1 MAECNSPAPQDA
13 QRVDPIFLKSLAAGA
28 LAGCCV
34 DALLFPLDSVKT
46 RLQAKDAHLRAKS
59 FQKIYR
65 GLPVVM
71 LGNSVGSAIFFATYE
86 QSKAWLGQ
94 GAGRW
99 EAVLVDS
106 VSAILGELFACT
118 FRTPTEILKQRMQAL
133 QITGLA
139 KGLSDVHMTAFM
151 MGFRATAFR
160 DLVFSAVQYPAYQ
173 HLKSV
178 AARDGRQLGAWE
190 SALCGSVTGCFT
202 AVATTPLD
210 VVKTRIML
218 DGPNCGLGGG
228 VLARLRQIYQ
238 SEGLDGLFKGAI
250 CRGLWMGL
258 GGLVFLGSY
267 EKAKAVL
274 QDERPIFQDFAG
286 RYAWS
291 SGKQPAGGGTAGS
304 AEHSDVGFVTYRRC
318 WYGGPG
324 REAPG
329 SGCGVFEAVLRAA
342 GAGGQPSKGGAT
354 ASEGTE
360 LVAELVAGGI
370 AGCTVDVVLHP
381 IDTLKTRLQAATGFS
396 EAGGLRGLWRGVS
409 APALAGMPASAV
421 FWAVYVP
428 MKQRLQR
435 ATGSNTQAE
444 VLSGPVSEMVS
455 QLVRVPS
462 EVLKQRMQAGIH
474 KGHLLELVRDIH
486 RSEGLSGFYAGFAA
500 TCLRS
505 LPFALIQFPVY
516 EELKRR
522 MDAHIGT
529 SRTWWTGAASG
540 ALAGGIAAVA
550 TTPLDLV
557 KTRIMLAPLEARL
570 SFSNMTRAIVTN
582 EGVKGLFA
590 GVVPRGLY
598 LSLGGMVYLGAYN
611 GVVNYFR
618 R

>member
-1 MAECNSPAPQDA
+1 
-13 QRVDPIFLKSLAAGA
+13 VDPLFLRSLAAGA

-46 RLQAKDAHLRAKS
+46 RLQAKDAHLGARS
-59 FQKIYR
+59 LQKIYR

-71 LGNSVGSAIFFATYE
+71 MGNSVGSAVFFATYE
-86 QSKAWLGQ
+86 QSRTWLGG

-99 EAVLVDS
+99 EAMLVDS
-106 VSAILGELFACT
+106 VSAILGELLACT

-133 QITGLA
+133 QISGFV
-139 KGLSDVHMTAFM
+139 KGLHDVHFTAFM
-151 MGFRATAFR
+151 MGFRATALR
-160 DLVFSAVQYPAYQ
+160 DLVFSAIQYPAYQ
-173 HLKSV
+173 HLKSL
-178 AARDGRQLGAWE
+178 ASADGRQLGAWD
-190 SALCGSVTGCFT
+190 SALCGSVTGSLT
-202 AVATTPLD
+202 AVVTTPLD
-210 VVKTRIML
+210 VLKTRIML
-218 DGPNCGLGGG
+218 EGPHCALGSGI
-228 VLARLRQIYQ
+228 LRRLHQIYR
-238 SEGLDGLFKGAI
+238 SEGLEGLFRGAI

-274 QDERPIFQDFAG
+274 QDEQPVFQNFAG

-291 SGKQPAGGGTAGS
+291 SPEDPQTGKVKGPAGV
-304 AEHSDVGFVTYRRC
+304 DVGFVTYRRC

-329 SGCGVFEAVLRAA
+329 SGCGVLEAVFQAA
-342 GAGGQPSKGGAT
+342 TAGGRQSS
-354 ASEGTE
+354 SERPRALEGVALEGILSE
-360 LVAELVAGGI
+360 LIAGGI
-370 AGCTVDVVLHP
+370 AGCAVDVFLYP
-381 IDTLKTRLQAATGFS
+381 IDTLKTRLQAATGFRQ
-396 EAGGLRGLWRGVS
+396 AGGLTGLWRGVS
-409 APALAGMPASAV
+409 VPALAGMPASAV
-421 FWAVYVP
+421 FWAVYAP
-428 MKQRLQR
+428 MKQHLQL

-444 VLSGPVSEMVS
+444 LLSGPVSEMVS

-474 KGHLLELVRDIH
+474 KGQLMDLVRQIH
-486 RSEGLSGFYAGFAA
+486 RSEGFCGFYAGFAA

-522 MDAHIGT
+522 MDAHIGS

-550 TTPLDLV
+550 TTPLDV
-557 KTRIMLAPLEARL
+557 AKTRIMLAPLEARL
-570 SFSNMTRAIVTN
+570 SFVQMTRAIVTN
-582 EGVKGLFA
+582 EGVRGLFA

-618 R
+618 N